1 MNRLIV
7 TAALIVAGASLASCS
22 SSDPSAVSVAVTGT
36 NDACQAATTTVKSG
50 PVNFEFTNQADA
62 VNELYVLKADG
73 SIVSEVENVTT
84 GTTRSLQVELGVG
97 AYTLQCKPGQTGDG
111 FLATIEATEI

>member
-1 MNRLIV
+1 MNRLIA
-7 TAALIVAGASLASCS
+7 AALLATGLVLASCS
-22 SSDPSAVSVAVTGT
+22 SADPAAVSVAVTGT
-36 NDACQAATTTVKSG
+36 NDACQAATTTVKAG
-50 PVNFEFTNQADA
+50 PVNFEFTNRADA
-62 VNELYVLKADG
+62 VSELYVLKADG

-111 FLATIEATEI
+111 YLTTIEATAS